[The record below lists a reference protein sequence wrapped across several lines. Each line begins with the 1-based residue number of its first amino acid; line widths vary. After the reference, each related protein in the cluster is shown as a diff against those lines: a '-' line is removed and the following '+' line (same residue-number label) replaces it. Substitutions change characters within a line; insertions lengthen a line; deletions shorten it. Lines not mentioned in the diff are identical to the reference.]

1 MSEDVSALCIWGK
14 EWLLWKGVV
23 NGSSW
28 QDEQSR
34 KGLRRGL
41 LVSQERP
48 SVSILLLFAH
58 APTLILQT
66 LGR

>member
-1 MSEDVSALCIWGK
+1 MYLGK
-14 EWLLWKGVV
+14 GMVIVERSGY
-23 NGSSW
+23 GSSW

-66 LGR
+66 LGG